1 MPQQDASEIK
11 EKIMSSLRRRGPSLP
26 VHVAKEVGMSILFTS
41 AFLSELL
48 SEKKV
53 KISNLRV
60 GSSPV
65 YFIPGQENSLDRFSN
80 FLKSKEKDAYLM
92 LKERKFLK
100 DEYQEPAIRVAL
112 RAIKD
117 FAIPFKRN
125 EEIIWRHIECPEIEF
140 LHVEKKPEM
149 YLEKKETTI
158 PEEKITLTFKTEKHE
173 EKINEE
179 QKEKIIEIHQKK
191 QIKKEKIKK
200 VQKKKSPQKN
210 EKLFDKVKEFL
221 SSKNIE
227 VTGIEDFSKNDLMVR
242 IRKNGEE
249 ELLVAYNKKKID
261 ELDIIN
267 ANKKASELGL
277 KYSLLSL
284 GETPKKLNDLID
296 SIKNLSELS
305 KIE

>member
-11 EKIMSSLRRRGPSLP
+11 ERIMNSLRRRGPSLP

-80 FLKSKEKDAYLM
+80 FLKSREKDAYTKLR
-92 LKERKFLK
+92 ERKFLK
-100 DEYQEPAIRVAL
+100 DENQEPAIRVAL

-125 EEIIWRHIECPEIEF
+125 EEIFWRYIEYPETEF
-140 LHVEKKPEM
+140 SYVEEKPRI
-149 YLEKKETTI
+149 YFEKKETI
-158 PEEKITLTFKTEKHE
+158 MPEEKITLTFKTEKHDE
-173 EKINEE
+173 MIHEKS
-179 QKEKIIEIHQKK
+179 KEKITETHEKK
-191 QIKKEKIKK
+191 QARKEKTKK
-200 VQKKKSPQKN
+200 FLKKKSPQKN

-221 SSKNIE
+221 LNKDIE
-227 VTGIEDFSKNDLMVR
+227 ITGIEDFSKDDLMVR

-249 ELLVAYNKKKID
+249 ELLVAYNKKKI
-261 ELDIIN
+261 EESDITN

-296 SIKNLSELS
+296 SIKNLSEIN